1 MRPYGNANRSFAGRS
16 WELRLFLNH
25 TKAVGTAASAT
36 FATNLGTGAKQVF
49 GTSTT
54 FTKFSW
60 TSVTSISGVNPPAW
74 TIPFTSS
81 FIYIPTLGN
90 LCWEWRHKN
99 ASVISTIPMDAT
111 SAGSMRGTAGA
122 PVGTG
127 CTGSSTALTFAGSS
141 AVGYNLKLDLT
152 GAAANANALIAIG
165 LKQQNVDLGW
175 CGNVLLVPTI
185 LLPTKTA
192 GNGSITLSVPHT
204 AMQGLAQTDILFQ
217 FAWDDKAVKGGV
229 GLSNLRPYKSPAM
242 PGAHTVARIYKA
254 SFGSTTNG
262 DELATTG
269 SVGNRYGLIVG
280 WLQ

>member
-1 MRPYGNANRSFAGRS
+1 MSCRS
-16 WELRLFLNH
+16 
-25 TKAVGTAASAT
+25 TCVAVAALLCISSLSAQAKYVWSPKNT
-36 FATNLGTGAKQVF
+36 DSRGGAR
-49 GTSTT
+49 
-54 FTKFSW
+54 
-60 TSVTSISGVNPPAW
+60 I
-74 TIPFTSS
+74 
-81 FIYIPTLGN
+81 
-90 LCWEWRHKN
+90 
-99 ASVISTIPMDAT
+99 
-111 SAGSMRGTAGA
+111 
-122 PVGTG
+122 
-127 CTGSSTALTFAGSS
+127 
-141 AVGYNLKLDLT
+141 LDLT

-165 LKQQNVDLGW
+165 LKQQSVDLGW

-192 GNGSITLSVPHT
+192 SNGSITLSVPHT
-204 AMQGLAQTDILFQ
+204 AMQGLPQTDLLFQ